1 MSCMIMSAKP
11 LASLADFITSL
22 LNAGYNYFGMEAPS
36 NLYRALD
43 NCADKWGI
51 YSERAVYD
59 ALHDLNVRAYNG
71 RYKRENADEGSYPAY
86 APNTAHRPRECVE
99 HHEKV
104 MPWHFLIEKRL
115 AFLTYQCCEDATYDT
130 PLYKAL
136 VELEHQLDTFIVQ
149 NSNAW
154 QSLEWGE

>member
-22 LNAGYNYFGMEAPS
+22 LNVGYNYFGMEAPS
-36 NLYRALD
+36 SLYRALD
-43 NCADKWGI
+43 DCVDKWGQ

-59 ALHDLNVRAYNG
+59 ALHDLNVRAYKG
-71 RYKRENADEGSYPAY
+71 RYGRENDDEGSYPAY
-86 APNTAHRPRECVE
+86 ATNTAHKPRECVE

-149 NSNAW
+149 NSDAW
-154 QSLEWGE
+154 QGLGWGE